1 MNHEFT
7 FDCES
12 FGSKL
17 GMLSWFLVTKL
28 EMRVVVEYLAP
39 LSEILVWLYLCT
51 TLYRV
56 SVTRLHSLSDKLLLP
71 LTPPLPN
78 VSKPKIYPNKSW
90 RFLDGRVVIVSAQR
104 VVIVS
109 AQRVLESQIFTVSF
123 HCINLPFAVQDLW
136 PLLILFMF
144 LAADWTVLFFFRGSH
159 KTKR

>member
-12 FGSKL
+12 FGLKL
-17 GMLSWFLVTKL
+17 GMLSWFLVTKP

-71 LTPPLPN
+71 LTPPPLHN
-78 VSKPKIYPNKSW
+78 ASKPKIYPNKSW
-90 RFLDGRVVIVSAQR
+90 RFLDGR

-136 PLLILFMF
+136 LLLILFMF

>member
-28 EMRVVVEYLAP
+28 EIIVVVEYLAP

-71 LTPPLPN
+71 LNPPPPHN
-78 VSKPKIYPNKSW
+78 ASKPKIYPNKSW
-90 RFLDGRVVIVSAQR
+90 RFLDGR

>member
-7 FDCES
+7 FDSQS

-71 LTPPLPN
+71 LPPPH
-78 VSKPKIYPNKSW
+78 KPKIYPNKSW
-90 RFLDGRVVIVSAQR
+90 RFLDGR

-144 LAADWTVLFFFRGSH
+144 LAADSTVLFFFRGSH

>member
-7 FDCES
+7 FDYES

-71 LTPPLPN
+71 LTPPLHN
-78 VSKPKIYPNKSW
+78 ASKPKIYPNKSW
-90 RFLDGRVVIVSAQR
+90 RFLDGR

-136 PLLILFMF
+136 LLLILFMF

>member
-12 FGSKL
+12 FGLKL
-17 GMLSWFLVTKL
+17 GMLSWFLVTKP

-39 LSEILVWLYLCT
+39 LSEIFVWLYLCT

-71 LTPPLPN
+71 LTPPPPITRL
-78 VSKPKIYPNKSW
+78 YPNKSW
-90 RFLDGRVVIVSAQR
+90 RFLDGR

-123 HCINLPFAVQDLW
+123 HCINLPFAVQDFLSF
-136 PLLILFMF
+136 LLLFMF
-144 LAADWTVLFFFRGSH
+144 LAADRTVLFLFSG
-159 KTKR
+159 

>member
-12 FGSKL
+12 FGLKL

-71 LTPPLPN
+71 LPPPH
-78 VSKPKIYPNKSW
+78 KPKIYPNKSW

-104 VVIVS
+104 V
-109 AQRVLESQIFTVSF
+109 LESQILKCQLSLYKLTLCGTGFFIFFTFVHVPSCWLNGF
-123 HCINLPFAVQDLW
+123 VFIFS
-136 PLLILFMF
+136 
-144 LAADWTVLFFFRGSH
+144 LAMRRSLFFQE
-159 KTKR
+159 TKR

>member
-12 FGSKL
+12 FGLKL
-17 GMLSWFLVTKL
+17 GILSCFLVTKP

-39 LSEILVWLYLCT
+39 LSEIFVWLYLCT

-71 LTPPLPN
+71 LTPPLHN

-90 RFLDGRVVIVSAQR
+90 RFLDGR

-123 HCINLPFAVQDLW
+123 HCINLPFAVQYFLSF
-136 PLLILFMF
+136 LLLFMF
-144 LAADWTVLFFFRGSH
+144 LAADWTVLFLFSG
-159 KTKR
+159 